1 MAEQFTAPVTI
12 SVYEAA
18 LQWFGKNPHEGFQ
31 QYGDYGW
38 IILLTRDREV
48 RDVACT
54 ILSAIEARELP
65 AVRRSYLS
73 GIPRSFAETLG
84 SMPGTLDPHKTTV
97 TLEALALFAK
107 TSGEAP
113 QFLAHVVPEP
123 VSDPVPDRITHTG
136 APGRPSAMHLIKKE
150 LCRRSEAGELAE
162 SRAKQAEA
170 LHNWIEGAHE
180 DLLPPTTKTIA
191 NFLSKDGLFR
201 RLKGNS
207 PK

>member
-1 MAEQFTAPVTI
+1 MAEPSLTI

-18 LQWFGKNPHEGFQ
+18 LQWFGKNPHEGFE
-31 QYGDYGW
+31 QYGYYGW

-84 SMPGTLDPHKTTV
+84 SMPGNLDPHKTMV
-97 TLEALALFAK
+97 TLDALATFAK
-107 TSGEAP
+107 ASGETP
-113 QFLAHVVPEP
+113 QFLTHVVPEP
-123 VSDPVPDRITHTG
+123 ASYPVPDRITHTG
-136 APGRPSAMHLIKKE
+136 APGRPSAMHLIEKE
-150 LCRRSEAGELAE
+150 ARRRSEAGELAE
-162 SRAKQAEA
+162 SRAKEAQA
-170 LHNWIEGAHE
+170 LIIGSKT
-180 DLLPPTTKTIA
+180 PTRICLRQRQRPLRTFSARTD
-191 NFLSKDGLFR
+191 SFR
-201 RLKGNS
+201 RLKGDR

>member
-1 MAEQFTAPVTI
+1 MAEPSLTI

-65 AVRRSYLS
+65 AGRRSYLS

-84 SMPGTLDPHKTTV
+84 SMPGNLDPHKTMV
-97 TLEALALFAK
+97 TLDALATFAK
-107 TSGEAP
+107 ASGETP
-113 QFLAHVVPEP
+113 QFLTHVVPEP
-123 VSDPVPDRITHTG
+123 ASYPVPDRITHTG
-136 APGRPSAMHLIKKE
+136 APGRPSAMHLIEKE
-150 LCRRSEAGELAE
+150 VRRRSEAGELAE
-162 SRAKQAEA
+162 SRTKEAGA
-170 LHNWIEGAHE
+170 LHNWIKGAHK
-180 DLLPPTTKTIA
+180 DLPPPTPKTIA

-201 RLKGNS
+201 RLKGDR